1 MPHAARAGF
10 RPLGR
15 VAIIVVTLF
24 GYWLVPVVFG

>member
-10 RPLGR
+10 RPGR